1 MLQRFTFSFLMKG
14 QVIKQNCHYR
24 PRKNLKQKHHSP
36 KVIVWAAIS
45 GNGIIDPYFFHDE
58 NRWGALISERLFT
71 PRVAEISKARLQN
84 MVPAKWFLE
93 EATLIR
99 LPGILILV
107 HLSIFLWGYVK
118 SKLYDNKLRN
128 LMELKQNIRSEMAV
142 MWQQISVWG

>member
-1 MLQRFTFSFLMKG
+1 MLQKFTFSFLTKG
-14 QVIKQNCHYR
+14 QVIKQNC
-24 PRKNLKQKHHSP
+24 P

-45 GNGIIDPYFFHDE
+45 GNGIIDPFFHDE